1 MSALSKAVR
10 AARVALDPRLRT
22 VKIALANSLAS
33 PRRLINLRAVA
44 RAAADRRIPGVF
56 VECGT
61 YRGGSAAVIAD
72 QLARAN
78 PRLHVH
84 LFDVFTG
91 MPKPGEN
98 DPREAWDDVGKF
110 VASPEQVR
118 QTFRAAH
125 VPLASEHL
133 YIHQGLFEHTLPDF
147 DIPKE
152 GLSFL
157 HVDCDWHDAVRMVIE
172 KFFDAVNPGG
182 TIVFDDYGHWSGCR
196 KAVDTFLVRRN
207 LGVTLIPIDRTSHY
221 FIKP

>member
-10 AARVALDPRLRT
+10 AARVAIDPRLRT
-22 VKIALANSLAS
+22 VKVALANSLAT
-33 PRRLINLRAVA
+33 PRRLINLRGVA
-44 RAAADRRIPGVF
+44 RAAAARSIPGIF

-61 YRGGSAAVIAD
+61 FRGGSAAVIAD

-78 PRLHVH
+78 PQLEAH

-91 MPKPGEN
+91 MPKPGEH

-110 VASPEQVR
+110 VASPDLVR
-118 QTFRAAH
+118 QTFVTAK
-125 VPLASEHL
+125 VPLAPDHL
-133 YIHQGLFEHTLPDF
+133 HIHQGLFEHTLPGF
-147 DIPKE
+147 AIPKQ

-157 HVDCDWHDAVRMVIE
+157 HVDCDWHDPVLMVIE

-196 KAVDTFLVRRN
+196 KAVDAFLARRN
-207 LGVTLIPIDRTSHY
+207 LIVTLTPIDRTSHY
-221 FIKP
+221 FLKP